1 MSEIDMGVTVDDT
14 LNTVCESNEE
24 GFRRILKLYART
36 GQVIV
41 DPTHGHGRFWKLID
55 RTQYDARCTDLADG
69 IDMRALPYASET
81 VDLEVIDP
89 PYRYTPARNV
99 KQDDAPGHGVVDG
112 LYNLQAAKLANT
124 AAVVELYVAGFVETR
139 RVLRHGGFLVV
150 KCQDTVQDGKNL
162 WVHDVLRERAEV
174 LGFAMRDMLIVNP
187 RSVLATRWERQ
198 RHLRKAHSYFLIFR
212 KGGLFPF
219 GIPAMERR

>member
-1 MSEIDMGVTVDDT
+1 
-14 LNTVCESNEE
+14 
-24 GFRRILKLYART
+24 
-36 GQVIV
+36 
-41 DPTHGHGRFWKLID
+41 
-55 RTQYDARCTDLADG
+55 
-69 IDMRALPYASET
+69 MRALPYASET

-124 AAVVELYVAGFVETR
+124 AAVVELYVAGFVEAR